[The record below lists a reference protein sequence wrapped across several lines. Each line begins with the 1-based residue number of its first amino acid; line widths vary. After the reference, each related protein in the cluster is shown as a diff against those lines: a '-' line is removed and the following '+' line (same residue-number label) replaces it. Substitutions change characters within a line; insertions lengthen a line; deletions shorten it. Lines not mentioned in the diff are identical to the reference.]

1 MLQND
6 TPIFLASLVTI
17 KRDDWSIIYNF
28 RNLENDFVTNLLH
41 LNSIQRAYHTERFQI
56 SLLN

>member
-1 MLQND
+1 MLHHNAVL
-6 TPIFLASLVTI
+6 IS
-17 KRDDWSIIYNF
+17 
-28 RNLENDFVTNLLH
+28 ENDSVANLLN

>member
-1 MLQND
+1 MLHHNAVL
-6 TPIFLASLVTI
+6 ISE
-17 KRDDWSIIYNF
+17 NF
-28 RNLENDFVTNLLH
+28 RNLENDLVANLLN

>member
-1 MLQND
+1 MLHHNAVL
-6 TPIFLASLVTI
+6 ISE
-17 KRDDWSIIYNF
+17 
-28 RNLENDFVTNLLH
+28 NLENDLVANLLN